1 MTHRALATT
10 TLALTA
16 FLAGCGQNN
25 QYAAPP
31 PPKVTV
37 ALPVAQDVTRYF
49 DATGNAA
56 AVNSVDLVARVQGF
70 VQAIGYTDGQF
81 VKKGTSLFTIE
92 PEPYRLK
99 VDAAKAS
106 VTSAQA
112 TLTQAQAEYQR
123 QADLIQKQVSTQA
136 NYDKALAQRDSSQA
150 DLQSA
155 QANERQAEI
164 NLSYTDVTAPFDG
177 VVSARQVSI
186 GQLVGASSPTVL
198 ATIVQLDPIWVNF
211 TASESDALQVRAN
224 LARTGRT
231 VADLIGDKVE
241 VALQNESDFPHV
253 GKLDYVA
260 PSGRSVDRHAGRAR
274 HPGESRSRAGAGLF
288 RARAR
293 AVEADPGAAGARCRD
308 RQRPGRPLCAC
319 RQQGQC
325 GRAASGRGQSAGR
338 QSARHR
344 ERRDQGGPRRY
355 RRHHARDPGPEGRCR
370 AELACGKE
378 LARGDQAMISKFFIE
393 HPVLA
398 NVLAI
403 LMILIGAV
411 ALYGLPVAQYPDVVP
426 PTVQVTTRYPGASAL
441 TLLDTVAL
449 PIEQQVNGVEDM
461 IYMQSTSSSDGSYT
475 LTVTFKIGTNLDNAQ
490 ILVQNR
496 VASALAQLPT
506 PVQAQ
511 GVTVQKRSTAILL
524 FVTLTAP
531 DGRYDSLYL
540 ANYATIKLRDELS
553 RLPGVGN
560 VNVFGA
566 GQYSMRVWLD
576 PEKLKARSLNAQDV
590 VVALQQQSQEVT
602 AGQIGTPPTPPG
614 VNFQYTID
622 LSGRLTDVRQFE
634 NVIVKTGDNGQ
645 ITRVS
650 DVGSVELGAQTYSQ
664 YFNLDGKQAAGIGI
678 YQSPGANALDVEH
691 AVKAKMETL
700 SRDFPQGLVYAVP
713 FDTTIFVNASIHEVY
728 KTLIEAGVLVLI
740 VIMVFLQDW
749 RAMLIP
755 ATTVPVT
762 IVGAFAAMYALGFT
776 VNFSTLFAIV
786 LSIGIVVDDAI
797 VVVEGAAHNIERGMS
812 GHDAAIRAMDE
823 LLGPIIGIT
832 LVLMSVFL
840 PAAFLPGLT
849 GRMYAQFALVI
860 AATAL
865 LSAINAVTLKPT
877 QSALWLRPP
886 VPPERRNAFY
896 RGFNAVYGRME
907 HHYAGLIGRMASH
920 AGLMTIIAFVIMG
933 FAFFGLSRVPTG
945 FLPIE
950 DQGYLLVAVQL
961 PDGAALART
970 QKVLEQ
976 VSEIAKKD
984 PSVANVIAISGVSAL
999 DNNAT
1004 LANAGV
1010 AYVVLKDWSERD
1022 DLRTLFPRLSAALA
1036 EIDARVITLPPPPI
1050 QGIGNA
1056 GGFTLQVELRD
1067 GSTDFSKLESITNT
1081 MVANAQS
1088 QSALQRV
1095 STSFRAAA
1103 PQLRVEVDRVK
1114 AQTLHVSVDQVFATL
1129 ATYLGS
1135 TYVVQFNKFGRV
1147 FQVYAQA
1154 DAAFRL
1160 RPRDIENLSV
1170 RNQQG
1175 NMVPLGTVAAI
1186 TPAVGAPLISL
1197 YNLYPSSS
1205 IIGLPAAGFSS
1216 GEAIR
1221 LMEENAAKT
1230 LPPGT
1235 GTEWTAMSYQE
1246 KIVGNQMYFVFA
1258 MALLLVYLVLAGQ
1271 YESWYAPLSI
1281 ILSVPLA
1288 LVGPVLVL
1296 KGLRIDNNLYTQIGL
1311 ILLIALSAKNAILIV
1326 EVAREHRVRDNR
1338 SIFDAAI
1345 DAARAR
1351 FRPILMTSFA
1361 FILGV
1366 APLVVASGAGAS
1378 ARKSIGITV
1387 FPRCRRRSPR
1397 STRG

>member
-1 MTHRALATT
+1 
-10 TLALTA
+10 
-16 FLAGCGQNN
+16 
-25 QYAAPP
+25 
-31 PPKVTV
+31 
-37 ALPVAQDVTRYF
+37 
-49 DATGNAA
+49 
-56 AVNSVDLVARVQGF
+56 
-70 VQAIGYTDGQF
+70 
-81 VKKGTSLFTIE
+81 
-92 PEPYRLK
+92 
-99 VDAAKAS
+99 
-106 VTSAQA
+106 
-112 TLTQAQAEYQR
+112 
-123 QADLIQKQVSTQA
+123 
-136 NYDKALAQRDSSQA
+136 
-150 DLQSA
+150 
-155 QANERQAEI
+155 
-164 NLSYTDVTAPFDG
+164 
-177 VVSARQVSI
+177 
-186 GQLVGASSPTVL
+186 
-198 ATIVQLDPIWVNF
+198 
-211 TASESDALQVRAN
+211 
-224 LARTGRT
+224 
-231 VADLIGDKVE
+231 
-241 VALQNESDFPHV
+241 
-253 GKLDYVA
+253 
-260 PSGRSVDRHAGRAR
+260 
-274 HPGESRSRAGAGLF
+274 
-288 RARAR
+288 
-293 AVEADPGAAGARCRD
+293 
-308 RQRPGRPLCAC
+308 
-319 RQQGQC
+319 
-325 GRAASGRGQSAGR
+325 
-338 QSARHR
+338 
-344 ERRDQGGPRRY
+344 
-355 RRHHARDPGPEGRCR
+355 
-370 AELACGKE
+370 
-378 LARGDQAMISKFFIE
+378 
-393 HPVLA
+393 
-398 NVLAI
+398 
-403 LMILIGAV
+403 MILIGAV
-411 ALYGLPVAQYPDVVP
+411 ALYGLPVAQYPDVVR

-449 PIEQQVNGVEDM
+449 PIEQQVNGVENM
-461 IYMQSTSSSDGSYT
+461 IYMQSTSASDGSYT
-475 LTVTFKIGTNLDNAQ
+475 LTVTFKIGTDLDNAQ

-496 VASALAQLPT
+496 VASALSQLPT

-540 ANYATIKLRDELS
+540 ANYATIKLKDELS

-566 GQYSMRVWLD
+566 GQYSMRIWLD

-590 VVALQQQSQEVT
+590 VLALQQQSQEVA
-602 AGQIGTPPTPPG
+602 AGQVGMPPTPPG
-614 VNFQYTID
+614 VDFQYTID
-622 LSGRLTDVRQFE
+622 LSGRLTDVDQFA

-645 ITRVS
+645 ITRIS
-650 DVGSVELGAQTYSQ
+650 DVGRVELGAQTYSQ

-700 SRDFPQGLVYAVP
+700 SRDFPQGLVYSVP

-728 KTLIEAGVLVLI
+728 KTLIEAGVLV
-740 VIMVFLQDW
+740 
-749 RAMLIP
+749 P
-755 ATTVPVT
+755 
-762 IVGAFAAMYALGFT
+762 
-776 VNFSTLFAIV
+776 
-786 LSIGIVVDDAI
+786 IGIVVDDAI
-797 VVVEGAAHNIERGMS
+797 VVVEGAAHNIEKGMS
-812 GHDAAIRAMDE
+812 GHDAAVRAMDE

-865 LSAINAVTLKPT
+865 LSGINAVTLKPT

-907 HHYAGLIGRMASH
+907 HHYAGLIGHMASH
-920 AGLMTIIAFVIMG
+920 AGLMTIVAFVIIG
-933 FAFFGLSRVPTG
+933 LALFGLSRVPTG
-945 FLPIE
+945 FLPLE

-961 PDGAALART
+961 PDGAALERT
-970 QKVLEQ
+970 QRVLEQ
-976 VSEIAKKD
+976 VSAIAQKD
-984 PSVANVIAISGVSAL
+984 PSVANVIAISGVSPL

-1036 EIDARVITLPPPPI
+1036 AIDARVITLPPPPI

-1067 GSTDFSKLESITNT
+1067 GSTDFTKLQSITNT

-1095 STSFRAAA
+1095 STSFRATA

-1114 AQTLHVSVDQVFATL
+1114 AQTLHVSVDQVFAAL

-1154 DAAFRL
+1154 EATFRL

-1186 TPAVGAPLISL
+1186 TPAAGAPLISL

-1205 IIGLPAAGFSS
+1205 IIRLPATGFFS

-1230 LPPGT
+1230 LPPGA

-1246 KIVGNQMYFVFA
+1246 KIVGSQMYFVFA

-1271 YESWYAPLSI
+1271 YESWFAPLSV

-1338 SIFDAAI
+1338 SIIDAAV

-1366 APLVVASGAGAS
+1366 APLVIASGAGAS

-1387 FPRCRRRSPR
+1387 FSGMIASTCLAVLFVPSLFVVVQRFEEWRASGKSPR
-1397 STRG
+1397 IQPAE